1 MESVR
6 DATKDKALPM
16 WLPVV
21 TAAMLLVSLYLMF
34 MWVPNERTMGILQ
47 RIFYFHLP
55 SAFTAWVAFYI
66 GGVAA
71 IRYLRNRDH
80 RFDDLSVAANEV
92 GLLFTVVNL
101 VTGMLWAKPAW
112 GVYWVWDGRLTM
124 QLMLALIYGGYLI
137 LRQSVNDPGQRAAV
151 CAVVSILGM
160 VDIPIVYMANRWW
173 RTQHPGPVMFGG
185 EGSGLDP
192 RMWFVVLFTFV
203 AMLFLMWCLVRFR
216 RRLERFQREV
226 NGLRQTIHA
235 L

>member
-1 MESVR
+1 
-6 DATKDKALPM
+6 
-16 WLPVV
+16 
-21 TAAMLLVSLYLMF
+21 
-34 MWVPNERTMGILQ
+34 
-47 RIFYFHLP
+47 
-55 SAFTAWVAFYI
+55 
-66 GGVAA
+66 
-71 IRYLRNRDH
+71 
-80 RFDDLSVAANEV
+80 
-92 GLLFTVVNL
+92 
-101 VTGMLWAKPAW
+101 
-112 GVYWVWDGRLTM
+112 M
-124 QLMLALIYGGYLI
+124 QLMLALIYFGYLI

>member
-1 MESVR
+1 
-6 DATKDKALPM
+6 
-16 WLPVV
+16 
-21 TAAMLLVSLYLMF
+21 
-34 MWVPNERTMGILQ
+34 
-47 RIFYFHLP
+47 
-55 SAFTAWVAFYI
+55 
-66 GGVAA
+66 
-71 IRYLRNRDH
+71 
-80 RFDDLSVAANEV
+80 
-92 GLLFTVVNL
+92 
-101 VTGMLWAKPAW
+101 
-112 GVYWVWDGRLTM
+112 M
-124 QLMLALIYGGYLI
+124 QLMLALIYFGYLI
-137 LRQSVNDPGQRAAV
+137 LRQSINDPGQRASV